1 MAEVVGSIS
10 VVASINTA
18 GYDSGKSKIIKGN
31 QDLEKS
37 AKDTSSGF
45 SGAWTGAIAGVVAS
59 MTSKLMNVIGS
70 LTGDMT
76 DLYDASIKFPKVL
89 QTMGATGDDA
99 SAAFADMKKYADLTI
114 YSLQDM
120 TNTYGSLYGIVGKD
134 SGKLVTA
141 LGGISTLAANASQ
154 AMSSWSLQ
162 LTQMVAKPTVAWQDF
177 RILLEQNPGAI
188 AKIAE
193 AMGKTT
199 SQIIS
204 DVNNGTLSTQDFLKA
219 LQEVGNDD
227 SLQKAAT
234 SSDTFK
240 NSTGQLQASIASAGA
255 KMLDAFGPA
264 IIAAINGVSK
274 AFDTVSTNVSN
285 FINWINKAGLAQD
298 TIKSIAAAILLVVAA
313 LTAWNVITKIITVSQ
328 AALNIVSILY
338 SAYTNAIASGLGR
351 ATAAQ
356 VAMNAAMNA
365 NLFGII
371 ITLIAALVAG
381 LVWFFTQTETG
392 KQIWEGFTK
401 FLGESITSIGEWFK
415 GLWDGIKSIFSNVGS
430 WFKGIFQGAWDGIK
444 SVFGGVG
451 SFFRGVWDTI
461 VGIFGEI
468 GTAVGDAISGAF
480 KGVINGVLK
489 GAIGIING
497 FIKAINVA
505 IDLVNKIP
513 GVNIGKL
520 KTLDVPQLA
529 NGGIVSSPT
538 LAMIG
543 EGRESE
549 AVIPLSKLDEM
560 INGDNGPRIENHI
573 GTINIASDVDAD
585 RFLRRLTND
594 QEIVSSGLVPQ
605 QKYMG
610 ALS

>member
-1 MAEVVGSIS
+1 MAEVIGNIS

-18 GYDSGKSKIIKGN
+18 GYDSGKAKIEKGN

-37 AKDTSSGF
+37 AKSTSSNF

-59 MTSKLMNVIGS
+59 MTSKLMNAIGS

-89 QTMGATGDDA
+89 QTMGATGDEA
-99 SAAFADMKKYADLTI
+99 SSAFANMKKYADLTI
-114 YSLQDM
+114 YSLEDM

-204 DVNNGTLSTQDFLKA
+204 DVNNSTLSTQDFLKA

-255 KMLDAFGPA
+255 KMLNAFGPT
-264 IIAAINGVSK
+264 IIAAINGVSN

-298 TIKSIAAAILLVVAA
+298 TIKSIATAILLVVAA
-313 LTAWNVITKIITVSQ
+313 LTAWNAITKIITISQ
-328 AALNIVSILY
+328 AILNAVMSANPIWMIV
-338 SAYTNAIASGLGR
+338 
-351 ATAAQ
+351 TA
-356 VAMNAAMNA
+356 
-365 NLFGII
+365 
-371 ITLIAALVAG
+371 IAALVAG
-381 LVWFFTQTETG
+381 LVYFFTQTETG
-392 KQIWEGFTK
+392 KKIWENFTK
-401 FLGESITSIGEWFK
+401 FLGESITNIGNWFK
-415 GLWDGIKSIFSNVGS
+415 GLWDGIVAT
-430 WFKGIFQGAWDGIK
+430 FQGVGKWFSDIFGGAWNGIK
-444 SVFGGVG
+444 KAFSGVG
-451 SFFRGVWDTI
+451 GFFKGVWDTI
-461 VGIFGEI
+461 VGIFGSI
-468 GTAVGDAISGAF
+468 GTAVGDAIGGAF
-480 KGVINGVLK
+480 RGVINGILK

-497 FIKAINVA
+497 FINAINVG
-505 IDLVNKIP
+505 IDLVNKI
-513 GVNIGKL
+513 GFNIGKL

-610 ALS
+610 AL